1 MIMNDCMLLNIAQRL
16 REVNTLLTAYTTHEQ
31 GGLSFEQALL
41 LSLFYQDFN
50 DTNILVRE
58 AACLVREN
66 PGQLLEFSSS
76 LFFETDKYL
85 PLDRTP
91 LQSADFA
98 ALFEEHL
105 KPFEL
110 RYREART
117 AATGLWR
124 KYSDMSNRLDFLP
137 MDSEEYRTLEVEC
150 DAAKA
155 EYDKAR
161 AHANLLYKEWQ
172 QERDRYFCVW
182 CFKPVF
188 LDVLVERLKGIA
200 GSIISDIGRM
210 KEGKP

>member
-1 MIMNDCMLLNIAQRL
+1 MIMNCMLLNITQRL
-16 REVNTLLTAYTTHEQ
+16 REVNTLLADYKQ

-50 DTNILVRE
+50 DTNILVKE

-76 LFFETDKYL
+76 LLSESEKFL
-85 PLDRTP
+85 SLDRTL

-105 KPFEL
+105 KPYEL
-110 RYREART
+110 RYGEART

-124 KYSDMSNRLDFLP
+124 KYSAISNRLDFLP
-137 MDSEEYRTLEVEC
+137 MDSEEYRTLDKEC
-150 DAAKA
+150 DAVKA
-155 EYDKAR
+155 EYDEAR
-161 AHANLLYKEWQ
+161 AHANLLYREWQ
-172 QERDRYFCVW
+172 RERDRYFCVR
-182 CFKPVF
+182 CFKPMF

>member
-1 MIMNDCMLLNIAQRL
+1 MMIQQITQRL
-16 REVNTLLTAYTTHEQ
+16 REVNALLTAYTTHEQ

-66 PGQLLEFSSS
+66 PGELLEFSSS
-76 LFFETDKYL
+76 LLSETDRYL
-85 PLDRTP
+85 PLDRTL
-91 LQSADFA
+91 LQSVDFA

-110 RYREART
+110 RYGEART

-124 KYSDMSNRLDFLP
+124 EYSAMSNRLDFLP
-137 MDSEEYRTLEVEC
+137 MDSEEYRTLDKEC
-150 DAAKA
+150 DAVKA
-155 EYDKAR
+155 EYDEAR

-172 QERDRYFCVW
+172 RERDRYFCVR
-182 CFKPVF
+182 CFKPMF

-210 KEGKP
+210 KEGRP